1 MKHKRTLTI
10 ILAAIMVLIFFME
23 PATAA
28 AATAGRAP
36 AGIPANVAA
45 ALNKAVDDNGRAI
58 IIDPAGKMYLFKI
71 CAKTGKWSL
80 KKSFRVACGEG
91 LRTDRHYFLSRSKYT
106 DRRAWG
112 DGSRRWAYGM
122 RIDCY
127 EEPVENKYI
136 SSYVQ
141 KYDRKTK
148 TWVTK
153 KSVKQNALTIAVS
166 EQDALYI
173 WTYYGSGTAVMIA

>member
-1 MKHKRTLTI
+1 
-10 ILAAIMVLIFFME
+10 
-23 PATAA
+23 
-28 AATAGRAP
+28 
-36 AGIPANVAA
+36 
-45 ALNKAVDDNGRAI
+45 
-58 IIDPAGKMYLFKI
+58 
-71 CAKTGKWSL
+71 
-80 KKSFRVACGEG
+80 
-91 LRTDRHYFLSRSKYT
+91 
-106 DRRAWG
+106 
-112 DGSRRWAYGM
+112 M

>member
-10 ILAAIMVLIFFME
+10 ILAAIMTMIFLLTP
-23 PATAA
+23 PAAVQ
-28 AATAGRAP
+28 AATNTAP
-36 AGIPANVAA
+36 AAVPANVAA
-45 ALNKAVDDNGRAI
+45 ALKEAVDENGRAI

-153 KSVKQNALTIAVS
+153 KSIKQNALTIAVS

-173 WTYYGSGTAVMIA
+173 WTYYGSGTAVMIV